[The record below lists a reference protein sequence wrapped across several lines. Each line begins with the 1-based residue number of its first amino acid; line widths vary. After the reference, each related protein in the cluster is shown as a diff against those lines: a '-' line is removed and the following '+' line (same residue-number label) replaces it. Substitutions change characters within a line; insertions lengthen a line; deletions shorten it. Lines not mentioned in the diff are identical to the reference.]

1 MSELNHLKRLQED
14 QIEAA
19 CRVAARAFQDDPLFV
34 YYYPDPI
41 ERKIKSVI
49 RCENLI
55 LMGILSGEV
64 YTISSNI
71 EGVAVWNPYGLTNQI
86 IGKQSKEII
95 RKMKK
100 VQREMFSDPLY
111 KEKFFIITE
120 IFNSL
125 RNEYAKFPHW
135 YLALIAV
142 DPLHQGKG
150 YASVLIR
157 AKLRELDKQNLP
169 CYLNAQNQDNVSL
182 YEHFGFELVGKTKVP
197 NSNFYYHGMLRNKKK
212 Y

>member
-1 MSELNHLKRLQED
+1 MNELYHLKRLQED
-14 QIEAA
+14 QIEEAS
-19 CRVAARAFQDDPLFV
+19 RVATRAFQDDPLFV

-41 ERKIKSVI
+41 ERKIKSVT

-100 VQREMFSDPLY
+100 IQREMFSDPQY
-111 KEKFFIITE
+111 TKKFFVITE

-150 YASVLIR
+150 YASMLIR
-157 AKLRELDKQNLP
+157 AKLREIDKQNIP

-182 YEHFGFELVGKTKVP
+182 YEYFGFELVGKTKVP
-197 NSNFYYHGMLRNKKK
+197 NSNFYYHGMLRKKNM
-212 Y
+212 

>member
-14 QIEAA
+14 QIEEAS
-19 CRVAARAFQDDPLFV
+19 RVAASAFQDDPLFV

-41 ERKIKSVI
+41 ERKIKSVT

-86 IGKQSKEII
+86 IRKQSKEII

-100 VQREMFSDPLY
+100 VQRELFSDPLY
-111 KEKFFIITE
+111 TKKFVITSE

-150 YASVLIR
+150 YASMLIR
-157 AKLRELDKQNLP
+157 AKLREIDKQNLP
-169 CYLNAQNQDNVSL
+169 CYLNAQNQDKVAL

-197 NSNFYYHGMLRNKKK
+197 NSNFIYHGMLRNKKK
-212 Y
+212 

>member
-1 MSELNHLKRLQED
+1 MSELYHLKRLQED

-19 CRVAARAFQDDPLFV
+19 SRVAARAFQDDPLFV

-41 ERKIKSVI
+41 ERKIKSVT

-55 LMGILSGEV
+55 LLGILSGEV
-64 YTISSNI
+64 YTTSSDI
-71 EGVAVWNPYGLTNQI
+71 QSVAVWNPYGITDQI

-95 RKMKK
+95 RKLRK
-100 VQREMFSDPLY
+100 VKREMFSDRLFT
-111 KEKFFIITE
+111 EKFGIISE

-125 RNEYAKFPHW
+125 HNNHAKFPHW
-135 YLALIAV
+135 YLTLIAV

-150 YASVLIR
+150 YASMLIR
-157 AKLRELDKQNLP
+157 TKLRELDKLNLP
-169 CYLNAQNQDNVSL
+169 CYLNAQNETNVSL

-212 Y
+212 

>member
-19 CRVAARAFQDDPLFV
+19 SRVAARAFQDDPLFV
-34 YYYPDPI
+34 YYYPDAF
-41 ERKIKSVI
+41 ERKIKSVT

-55 LMGILSGEV
+55 LLGVLSGEV
-64 YTISSNI
+64 YTTSSDIQN
-71 EGVAVWNPYGLTNQI
+71 VAVWNPYGITDQI

-95 RKMKK
+95 RKLRK
-100 VQREMFSDPLY
+100 VKREMFSDRLFT
-111 KEKFFIITE
+111 EKFGIISE

-125 RNEYAKFPHW
+125 HNKHAKFPHW
-135 YLALIAV
+135 YLTLIAV

-150 YASVLIR
+150 YASMLIR
-157 AKLRELDKQNLP
+157 AKLRELDKLNLP
-169 CYLNAQNQDNVSL
+169 CYLNAQNETNVSL

-212 Y
+212 